1 MSERV
6 DLLVLGAGPTGI
18 SVGAE
23 ARRAGLRPLLVD
35 RGPLVASLV
44 DYPDEMLF
52 FTTRDRLEIAGVPFA
67 IPEEK
72 PNRRQAIA
80 YYQAVAARFE
90 LPLALHEEAVAVE
103 PLARGFRVRSRG
115 RDGERERLAD
125 AVVFAT
131 GYFAWPE
138 RLGVPGEEQPWVRAR
153 YREPWGHFG
162 ERVVVIGGG
171 NSGAETALDLWRHG
185 ARVTIVCRGESLK
198 PTVKYWL
205 RPDLENRIA
214 EGAIAA
220 RFATRVTGFG
230 PRTVRLAG
238 PGGSEELPADA
249 AYVLIGYRPDVS
261 LLAGAGVRID
271 PRTLVPAYDET
282 TCETN
287 VPGLYVAGTVQAGA
301 ETHRIFIE
309 NSRDHGGRIV
319 AHRLEVAGAGEELDA
334 GRRGA
339 SGGERRGE

>member
-1 MSERV
+1 VSERV
-6 DLLVLGAGPTGI
+6 DLLILGAGPTGI

-90 LPLALHEEAVAVE
+90 LPLALHEEAVAIE
-103 PLARGFRVRSRG
+103 PSASGFRVRSRG

-138 RLGVPGEEQPWVRAR
+138 RIGVPGEEQAWVRAR

-162 ERVVVIGGG
+162 ERVVIVGGG
-171 NSGAETALDLWRHG
+171 NSAAETALDLWRHG
-185 ARVTIVCRGESLK
+185 ASVTIVCRDATLK

-205 RPDLENRIA
+205 KPDLENRIA

-220 RFATRVTGFG
+220 RFGARVIAFG
-230 PRTVRLAG
+230 PRSVRIAG
-238 PGGSEELPADA
+238 PAGEEELPADA

-271 PRTLVPAYDET
+271 PETLVPAYDET

-319 AHRLEVAGAGEELDA
+319 AHRLEVAGAGGELDA

-339 SGGERRGE
+339 SSGERRGE